1 MLFYRNLK
9 HDAFV
14 DIHTTDKDVFNVS
27 VSVSTSEEKCIA
39 HSIQE
44 KEATE
49 KYPSVET
56 AIAYLAALV
65 FHIPMGDILHL
76 ILKYGSRMLKKR
88 PDLFTALLVQLCK

>member
-1 MLFYRNLK
+1 M
-9 HDAFV
+9 
-14 DIHTTDKDVFNVS
+14 FNVS
-27 VSVSTSEEKCIA
+27 LSVSANEEKCVA

-49 KYPSVET
+49 IYPSVET
-56 AIAYLAALV
+56 AIAYLTALV

-76 ILKYGSRMLKKR
+76 ILKYGPRILAKK